1 MKKKLK
7 SSSPLRAATGSPPPN
22 KQPEDDGLLMIAWMH
37 GAESNR
43 RQCRDLARE
52 CDRLRDALR
61 AIIGCGLNCKD
72 ALDEAE
78 QMERIAKE
86 ALSPENVKSPVI
98 YGASLVIPTNPSWA
112 NSPIHQEVQEWE
124 KESIRAQDVN
134 KPSETLVAERDR
146 LDDQLDQ
153 IILRLGETQER
164 MIDAERQRD
173 RLAAALN
180 RACANPT
187 TGNWY
192 REAQDAITAW
202 KEARSES

>member
-1 MKKKLK
+1 MTPMANYRKQRAEAFLK
-7 SSSPLRAATGSPPPN
+7 TLNQQNNATTTTPA
-22 KQPEDDGLLMIAWMH
+22 D
-37 GAESNR
+37 
-43 RQCRDLARE
+43 
-52 CDRLRDALR
+52 
-61 AIIGCGLNCKD
+61 
-72 ALDEAE
+72 
-78 QMERIAKE
+78 
-86 ALSPENVKSPVI
+86 SPVI

-173 RLAAALN
+173 RLAEALRSIKN
-180 RACANPT
+180 ELGVPQPEYPAPVANAVKIADGALQFLT
-187 TGNWY
+187 SNT
-192 REAQDAITAW
+192 
-202 KEARSES
+202 KL